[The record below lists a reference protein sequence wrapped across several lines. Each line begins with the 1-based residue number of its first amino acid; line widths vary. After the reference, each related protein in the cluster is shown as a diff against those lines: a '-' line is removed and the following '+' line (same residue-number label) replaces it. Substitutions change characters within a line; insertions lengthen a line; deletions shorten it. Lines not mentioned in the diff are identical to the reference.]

1 MNVYQN
7 KDFRFGCPPPVCPPA
22 CCPPPCPC
30 PGPEPCTVSIVPV
43 PGPTGAT
50 GPTGPIGPTGPT
62 GTAPAPQ
69 ALYAVAPA
77 AQTPA
82 SASSSLTFPTNQ
94 MVLGTEIT
102 HTAGSG
108 DFILTQPGSYEV
120 HYTVNAAS
128 SDAPTLASVQ
138 LNANGTLV
146 PGSLATNSIATSGNP
161 VLLAN
166 TTALTI
172 PGTTTLTLVTNTA
185 NTTFT
190 NGSILIHKLS

>member
-7 KDFRFGCPPPVCPPA
+7 KRFRFGCPPPACPPSCCPPA
-22 CCPPPCPC
+22 CPC
-30 PGPEPCTVSIVPV
+30 PGPEPCTVSTVSDP
-43 PGPTGAT
+43 
-50 GPTGPIGPTGPT
+50 GPT

-69 ALYAVAPA
+69 ALYAIAPA

-82 SASSSLTFPTNQ
+82 SAGSSLTFPTNQ

-128 SDAPTLASVQ
+128 SAIPTPTSTQ
-138 LNANGTLV
+138 LYANGAPV
-146 PGSLATNSIATSGNP
+146 PGSLVSSFIATSGKP

-166 TTALTI
+166 TTALTSSC
-172 PGTTTLTLVTNTA
+172 TTTLTLVTDTA
-185 NTTFT
+185 GSTFL
-190 NGSILIHKLS
+190 NGSILIRKLS